1 MVWCVLS
8 VLCAGSAITFQIKD
22 RRNVPLVEPICL
34 SVVSLRGGRM
44 KIKIYKFERSKI
56 PVGKWEIEVDDSEVV
71 NLISKLV
78 RMLYE
83 GDR

>member
-1 MVWCVLS
+1 M
-8 VLCAGSAITFQIKD
+8 
-22 RRNVPLVEPICL
+22 

>member
-1 MVWCVLS
+1 MIEL
-8 VLCAGSAITFQIKD
+8 LDLREIRKIAGDS
-22 RRNVPLVEPICL
+22 
-34 SVVSLRGGRM
+34 M

-78 RMLYE
+78 RSIYE
-83 GDR
+83 RDR

>member
-1 MVWCVLS
+1 MYSVQEMIWCQEV
-8 VLCAGSAITFQIKD
+8 D
-22 RRNVPLVEPICL
+22 DMR
-34 SVVSLRGGRM
+34 
-44 KIKIYKFERSKI
+44 IKIYKFERSKI

-83 GDR
+83 GNR

>member
-1 MVWCVLS
+1 LREIRKI
-8 VLCAGSAITFQIKD
+8 AGDS
-22 RRNVPLVEPICL
+22 
-34 SVVSLRGGRM
+34 M

-78 RMLYE
+78 RSIYE
-83 GDR
+83 RDR